1 MRWHGQ
7 HSHQR
12 GERMSFALINTAI
25 AMPLPPARRM
35 VLLQLSRMAN
45 QAGACWPSVQTLAR
59 QCCLSVRSVFNHLAA
74 LAKAGIIHRRNRI
87 GRSTVYTVTA
97 PVASSDPAASA
108 TPSARPAPASPGET
122 TGEVMGETQT
132 IVRQEPSVSAP
143 EPVREPLPKPTRTPV
158 PAAVSTAGLTV
169 GSVVQAMRSAG
180 LLGAYATPSLAT
192 LVATASGPHEFSE
205 AASEASKRGKGF
217 AWALARVAGKRQ
229 DSRQDGR
236 QDAAASAS
244 SPPPVVHADQARTT
258 VPSRPG
264 RDPVLIQIEREA
276 ALAVPPPA
284 GVREQLARLRAQIV
298 QSISKRKTG

>member
-1 MRWHGQ
+1 
-7 HSHQR
+7 
-12 GERMSFALINTAI
+12 MSFALINEAI

-74 LAKAGIIHRRNRI
+74 LAKAGLIQRRNRL

-158 PAAVSTAGLTV
+158 PAAVSTVGLTV
-169 GSVVQAMRSAG
+169 GSVVQAMRAAG

-205 AASEASKRGKGF
+205 AASQASKRGKGL

-244 SPPPVVHADQARTT
+244 SPPVVHADQARTT
-258 VPSRPG
+258 VPSRQG
-264 RDPVLIQIEREA
+264 RDPVLIQIERDA

-298 QSISKRKTG
+298 QSISRRKTG

>member
-1 MRWHGQ
+1 
-7 HSHQR
+7 
-12 GERMSFALINTAI
+12 MSFALINEAI

-74 LAKAGIIHRRNRI
+74 LAKAGLIQRRNRL

-108 TPSARPAPASPGET
+108 TQTGQPSVQPAPASPGET
-122 TGEVMGETQT
+122 TGEAMGETQT
-132 IVRQEPSVSAP
+132 IVRQGQAVSAP

-158 PAAVSTAGLTV
+158 PAAVSTVGLTV
-169 GSVVQAMRSAG
+169 GSVVQAMRAAG

-205 AASEASKRGKGF
+205 AASQASKRGKGL
-217 AWALARVAGKRQ
+217 AWALARVEGKRQ
-229 DSRQDGR
+229 DFRQDGR

-244 SPPPVVHADQARTT
+244 SPPVVHADQARTT

-264 RDPVLIQIEREA
+264 RDPVLVQIERDA

-298 QSISKRKTG
+298 QSISRRKTG

>member
-1 MRWHGQ
+1 
-7 HSHQR
+7 
-12 GERMSFALINTAI
+12 MSFALINEAI

-74 LAKAGIIHRRNRI
+74 LAKAGLIQRRNRL

-108 TPSARPAPASPGET
+108 TQTGQPSVQPAPASPGET
-122 TGEVMGETQT
+122 TGEAMGETQT

-158 PAAVSTAGLTV
+158 PAAVSTVGLTV
-169 GSVVQAMRSAG
+169 GSVVQAMRAAG

-205 AASEASKRGKGF
+205 AASQASKRGKGL
-217 AWALARVAGKRQ
+217 AWALARVAGK
-229 DSRQDGR
+229 RQDGR

-264 RDPVLIQIEREA
+264 RDPVLVQIERDA

-298 QSISKRKTG
+298 QSISRRKTG

>member
-1 MRWHGQ
+1 
-7 HSHQR
+7 
-12 GERMSFALINTAI
+12 MSFALINEAI

-74 LAKAGIIHRRNRI
+74 LAKAGLIQRRNRL

-108 TPSARPAPASPGET
+108 TQTGQPSARPAPASPGET
-122 TGEVMGETQT
+122 TGEAMGETQT
-132 IVRQEPSVSAP
+132 IVRKEPSVSAP
-143 EPVREPLPKPTRTPV
+143 ESARETEREPLPKPTRTPV

-169 GSVVQAMRSAG
+169 GSVVQAMRAAG

-205 AASEASKRGKGF
+205 AASEASKRGKGL
-217 AWALARVAGKRQ
+217 AWALARVAGK
-229 DSRQDGR
+229 RQDGR

-298 QSISKRKTG
+298 QSISRRKTG

>member
-1 MRWHGQ
+1 
-7 HSHQR
+7 
-12 GERMSFALINTAI
+12 MSFALINEAI

-74 LAKAGIIHRRNRI
+74 LAKAGLIQRRNRL

-97 PVASSDPAASA
+97 PVASSDPAAAA
-108 TPSARPAPASPGET
+108 TQTGQPSVQPAPASPGET
-122 TGEVMGETQT
+122 TGEAMGETQT
-132 IVRQEPSVSAP
+132 IVRQGQAVSAP

-169 GSVVQAMRSAG
+169 GSVVQAMRAAG

-205 AASEASKRGKGF
+205 AASQASKRGKGL
-217 AWALARVAGKRQ
+217 AWALARVEGKRQ
-229 DSRQDGR
+229 DSRQDGHQDGR

-264 RDPVLIQIEREA
+264 RDPVLVQIERDA

-298 QSISKRKTG
+298 QSISRRKTG

>member
-1 MRWHGQ
+1 
-7 HSHQR
+7 
-12 GERMSFALINTAI
+12 MSFALINEAI

-74 LAKAGIIHRRNRI
+74 LAKAGLIQRRNRL

-122 TGEVMGETQT
+122 TGEAMGETQT

-158 PAAVSTAGLTV
+158 PAAVSTVGLTV
-169 GSVVQAMRSAG
+169 GSVVQAMRAAG

-205 AASEASKRGKGF
+205 AASEASKRGKGL

-236 QDAAASAS
+236 QDAAPSAS

-264 RDPVLIQIEREA
+264 RDPVLIQIERDA

-298 QSISKRKTG
+298 QSISRRKTG

>member
-1 MRWHGQ
+1 
-7 HSHQR
+7 
-12 GERMSFALINTAI
+12 MSFALINEAI

-74 LAKAGIIHRRNRI
+74 LAKAGLIQRRNRL

-108 TPSARPAPASPGET
+108 TQTGQPSVQPAPASPGET
-122 TGEVMGETQT
+122 TGEAMGETQT

-169 GSVVQAMRSAG
+169 GSVVQAMRAAG

-205 AASEASKRGKGF
+205 AASQASKRGKGL
-217 AWALARVAGKRQ
+217 AWALARVAGK
-229 DSRQDGR
+229 RQDGR

-244 SPPPVVHADQARTT
+244 SPPVVHADQARTP

-264 RDPVLIQIEREA
+264 RDPVLIQIERDA

-298 QSISKRKTG
+298 QSISRRKTG

>member
-1 MRWHGQ
+1 
-7 HSHQR
+7 
-12 GERMSFALINTAI
+12 MSFALINTAI

-74 LAKAGIIHRRNRI
+74 LAKAGLIQRRNRL

-97 PVASSDPAASA
+97 PAPSSDPAASA
-108 TPSARPAPASPGET
+108 TQTGQPSVQPAPASPGET
-122 TGEVMGETQT
+122 TGEAMGETQT

-158 PAAVSTAGLTV
+158 PAAVSTVGLTV
-169 GSVVQAMRSAG
+169 GSVVQAMQAAG
-180 LLGAYATPSLAT
+180 LLGAYATPSLAS

-229 DSRQDGR
+229 DSRQD
-236 QDAAASAS
+236 AAASAS

-264 RDPVLIQIEREA
+264 RDPVLIQIERDA

-298 QSISKRKTG
+298 QSISRRKTG

>member
-1 MRWHGQ
+1 
-7 HSHQR
+7 
-12 GERMSFALINTAI
+12 MSFALINEAI

-74 LAKAGIIHRRNRI
+74 LAKAGLIQRRNRL

-108 TPSARPAPASPGET
+108 TQTGQPSVQPAPASPGET
-122 TGEVMGETQT
+122 TGEAMGETQT

-143 EPVREPLPKPTRTPV
+143 ESARETEREPLPKPTRTPV

-169 GSVVQAMRSAG
+169 GSVVQAMRAAG

-205 AASEASKRGKGF
+205 AASEASKRGKGL
-217 AWALARVAGKRQ
+217 AWALARVEGKRQDSRQ

-244 SPPPVVHADQARTT
+244 SPPVVHADQARKT

-264 RDPVLIQIEREA
+264 RDPVLIQIERDA

-298 QSISKRKTG
+298 QSISRRKTG

>member
-1 MRWHGQ
+1 
-7 HSHQR
+7 
-12 GERMSFALINTAI
+12 MSFALINTAI

-74 LAKAGIIHRRNRI
+74 LAKAGLIQRRNRL

-122 TGEVMGETQT
+122 TGEAMGETQT

-169 GSVVQAMRSAG
+169 GSVVQAMRAAG
-180 LLGAYATPSLAT
+180 LLGAYATTSLAS

-205 AASEASKRGKGF
+205 AASEASKRGKGL

-264 RDPVLIQIEREA
+264 RDPVLIQIERDA

-298 QSISKRKTG
+298 QSISRRKTG

>member
-1 MRWHGQ
+1 
-7 HSHQR
+7 
-12 GERMSFALINTAI
+12 MSFALINEAI

-74 LAKAGIIHRRNRI
+74 LAKAGIIQRRNRL

-122 TGEVMGETQT
+122 TGEAMGETQM

-158 PAAVSTAGLTV
+158 PAAVSTVGLTV
-169 GSVVQAMRSAG
+169 GSVVQAMRAAG

-205 AASEASKRGKGF
+205 AASQASKRGKGL

-264 RDPVLIQIEREA
+264 RDPVLVQIERDA

-298 QSISKRKTG
+298 QSISRRKTG

>member
-1 MRWHGQ
+1 
-7 HSHQR
+7 
-12 GERMSFALINTAI
+12 MSFALINEAI

-74 LAKAGIIHRRNRI
+74 LAKAGLIQRRNRL

-97 PVASSDPAASA
+97 PAPSSDPAASA
-108 TPSARPAPASPGET
+108 TQTGQPSVQPAPASPGET
-122 TGEVMGETQT
+122 TGEAMGETQT
-132 IVRQEPSVSAP
+132 IVRQGQAVSAP

-158 PAAVSTAGLTV
+158 PAAVSTVGLTV
-169 GSVVQAMRSAG
+169 GSVVQAMRAAG

-205 AASEASKRGKGF
+205 AACEASKRGKGL
-217 AWALARVAGKRQ
+217 AWALARVEGKRQ

-244 SPPPVVHADQARTT
+244 SPPVVHADQARTT

-264 RDPVLIQIEREA
+264 RDPVLVQIERDA

>member
-1 MRWHGQ
+1 
-7 HSHQR
+7 
-12 GERMSFALINTAI
+12 MSFALINEAI

-74 LAKAGIIHRRNRI
+74 LAKAGLIQRRNRL

-122 TGEVMGETQT
+122 TGEAMGETQT

-169 GSVVQAMRSAG
+169 GSVVQAMRAAG

-205 AASEASKRGKGF
+205 AASEASKRGKGL

-264 RDPVLIQIEREA
+264 RDPVLVQIERDA

-298 QSISKRKTG
+298 QSISRRKTG

>member
-1 MRWHGQ
+1 
-7 HSHQR
+7 
-12 GERMSFALINTAI
+12 MSFALINTAI

-74 LAKAGIIHRRNRI
+74 LAKAGLIQRRNRL

-122 TGEVMGETQT
+122 TGEAMGETQT

-158 PAAVSTAGLTV
+158 PAAIPTAGLTV
-169 GSVVQAMRSAG
+169 GSVVQAMRAAG

-205 AASEASKRGKGF
+205 AASEASKRGKGL

-264 RDPVLIQIEREA
+264 RDPVLVQIERDA

-298 QSISKRKTG
+298 QSISRRKTG

>member
-1 MRWHGQ
+1 
-7 HSHQR
+7 
-12 GERMSFALINTAI
+12 MSFALINTAI

-74 LAKAGIIHRRNRI
+74 LAKAGLIQRRNRL

-122 TGEVMGETQT
+122 TGEAMGETQT

-169 GSVVQAMRSAG
+169 GSVVQAMRAAG

-205 AASEASKRGKGF
+205 AASEASKRGKGL

-236 QDAAASAS
+236 QDAAPSAS
-244 SPPPVVHADQARTT
+244 SPQPVVHADQARTT
-258 VPSRPG
+258 VPSRPS
-264 RDPVLIQIEREA
+264 RDPVLIQIERDA

-298 QSISKRKTG
+298 QSISRRKTG

>member
-1 MRWHGQ
+1 
-7 HSHQR
+7 
-12 GERMSFALINTAI
+12 MSFALINEAI

-74 LAKAGIIHRRNRI
+74 LAKAGLIQRRNRL

-108 TPSARPAPASPGET
+108 TQTGQPSDQPAPVSPGET
-122 TGEVMGETQT
+122 TGEAMGETQT

-158 PAAVSTAGLTV
+158 PAAVSTVGLTV
-169 GSVVQAMRSAG
+169 GSVVQAMRAAG

-205 AASEASKRGKGF
+205 AASQASKRGKGL
-217 AWALARVAGKRQ
+217 AWALARVEGKRQ

-244 SPPPVVHADQARTT
+244 SPPVVHADQARTT
-258 VPSRPG
+258 VPSRQG
-264 RDPVLIQIEREA
+264 RDPVLIQIERDA

-298 QSISKRKTG
+298 QSISRRKTG

>member
-1 MRWHGQ
+1 
-7 HSHQR
+7 
-12 GERMSFALINTAI
+12 MSFALINEAI

-74 LAKAGIIHRRNRI
+74 LAKAGLIQRRNRL

-122 TGEVMGETQT
+122 TGEAMGETQT

-169 GSVVQAMRSAG
+169 GSVVQAMRAAG

-205 AASEASKRGKGF
+205 AACEASKRGKGL
-217 AWALARVAGKRQ
+217 AWALARVEGKRQ
-229 DSRQDGR
+229 DSRQDGRQDGR

-244 SPPPVVHADQARTT
+244 SPPVVHADQARTT

-264 RDPVLIQIEREA
+264 RDPVLVQIERDA

-298 QSISKRKTG
+298 QSISRRKTG

>member
-1 MRWHGQ
+1 
-7 HSHQR
+7 
-12 GERMSFALINTAI
+12 MSFALINEAI

-74 LAKAGIIHRRNRI
+74 LAKAGLIQRRNRL

-108 TPSARPAPASPGET
+108 TQTGQPSVQPAPASPGET
-122 TGEVMGETQT
+122 TGEAMGETQT
-132 IVRQEPSVSAP
+132 IVRQGQAVSAP

-158 PAAVSTAGLTV
+158 PAAVSTVGLTV
-169 GSVVQAMRSAG
+169 GSVVQAMRAAG

-205 AASEASKRGKGF
+205 AASQASKRGKGL

-264 RDPVLIQIEREA
+264 RDPVLIQIERDA

-298 QSISKRKTG
+298 QSISRRKTG

>member
-1 MRWHGQ
+1 
-7 HSHQR
+7 
-12 GERMSFALINTAI
+12 MSFALINEAI

-74 LAKAGIIHRRNRI
+74 LAKAGLIQRRNRL

-97 PVASSDPAASA
+97 PAPSSDPAAA
-108 TPSARPAPASPGET
+108 TTQTGQPSVQPAPASPGET
-122 TGEVMGETQT
+122 TGEAMGETQT
-132 IVRQEPSVSAP
+132 IVRQGQAVSAP

-158 PAAVSTAGLTV
+158 PAAVSTVGLTV
-169 GSVVQAMRSAG
+169 GSVVQAMRAAG

-205 AASEASKRGKGF
+205 AASEASKRGKGL
-217 AWALARVAGKRQ
+217 AWALARVEGKRQDSRQ

-264 RDPVLIQIEREA
+264 RDPVLVQIERDA

-298 QSISKRKTG
+298 QSISRRKTG

>member
-1 MRWHGQ
+1 
-7 HSHQR
+7 
-12 GERMSFALINTAI
+12 MSFALINEAI

-74 LAKAGIIHRRNRI
+74 LAKAGLIQRRNRL

-108 TPSARPAPASPGET
+108 TQTGQPSVQPAPASPGET
-122 TGEVMGETQT
+122 TGEAMGETQT
-132 IVRQEPSVSAP
+132 IVRQGQAVSAP

-158 PAAVSTAGLTV
+158 PAAVSTVGLTV
-169 GSVVQAMRSAG
+169 GSVVQAMRAAG

-205 AASEASKRGKGF
+205 AASQASKRGKGL
-217 AWALARVAGKRQ
+217 AWALARVEGKRQ

-264 RDPVLIQIEREA
+264 RDPVLIQIERDA

-298 QSISKRKTG
+298 QSISRRKTG

>member
-1 MRWHGQ
+1 
-7 HSHQR
+7 
-12 GERMSFALINTAI
+12 MSFALINEAI

-74 LAKAGIIHRRNRI
+74 LAKAGLIQRRNRL

-108 TPSARPAPASPGET
+108 TQTGQPSARPAPASPGET
-122 TGEVMGETQT
+122 TGEAMGETQT

-158 PAAVSTAGLTV
+158 PAAVSTVGLTV
-169 GSVVQAMRSAG
+169 GSVVQAMQAAG

-205 AASEASKRGKGF
+205 AASQASKRGKGL
-217 AWALARVAGKRQ
+217 AWALARVAGK
-229 DSRQDGR
+229 RQDGR

-264 RDPVLIQIEREA
+264 RDPVLVQIERDA

-298 QSISKRKTG
+298 QSISRRKTG

>member
-1 MRWHGQ
+1 
-7 HSHQR
+7 
-12 GERMSFALINTAI
+12 MSFALINTAI

-74 LAKAGIIHRRNRI
+74 LAKAGLIQRRNRL

-97 PVASSDPAASA
+97 PAPSSDPAAA
-108 TPSARPAPASPGET
+108 TTQTGQPSVQPAPASPGET
-122 TGEVMGETQT
+122 TGEAMGETQT
-132 IVRQEPSVSAP
+132 IVRKEPSVSAP
-143 EPVREPLPKPTRTPV
+143 ESARETEREPLPKPTRTPV

-169 GSVVQAMRSAG
+169 GSVVQAMRAAG

-205 AASEASKRGKGF
+205 AASEASKRGKGL

-244 SPPPVVHADQARTT
+244 SPPVVHADQARTT

-264 RDPVLIQIEREA
+264 RDPVLIQIERDA

-298 QSISKRKTG
+298 QSISRRKTG

>member
-1 MRWHGQ
+1 
-7 HSHQR
+7 
-12 GERMSFALINTAI
+12 MSFALINEAI
-25 AMPLPPARRM
+25 AMPLPPSRRM

-45 QAGACWPSVQTLAR
+45 RAGACWPSVQTLAR

-74 LAKAGIIHRRNRI
+74 LAKAGLIQRRNRL

-97 PVASSDPAASA
+97 PAPSSDPAASA
-108 TPSARPAPASPGET
+108 TQTGQPSVQPAPASPGET
-122 TGEVMGETQT
+122 TGEAMSETQT

-169 GSVVQAMRSAG
+169 GSVVQAMRAAG

-205 AASEASKRGKGF
+205 AASQASKRGKGL
-217 AWALARVAGKRQ
+217 AWALARVEGKRQ
-229 DSRQDGR
+229 GSRQEGA
-236 QDAAASAS
+236 QEAAARAS
-244 SPPPVVHADQARTT
+244 SPPVVHADQARTT
-258 VPSRPG
+258 VPSRPR
-264 RDPVLIQIEREA
+264 RDPVLVQIERDA

-298 QSISKRKTG
+298 QSISRRKTG

>member
-1 MRWHGQ
+1 
-7 HSHQR
+7 
-12 GERMSFALINTAI
+12 MSFALINTAI

-122 TGEVMGETQT
+122 TGEAMGETQT

-158 PAAVSTAGLTV
+158 PAAVSTVGLTV
-169 GSVVQAMRSAG
+169 GSVVQAMRAAG

-258 VPSRPG
+258 VPSRPS
-264 RDPVLIQIEREA
+264 RDPVLIQIERDA

-298 QSISKRKTG
+298 QSISRRKTG

>member
-1 MRWHGQ
+1 
-7 HSHQR
+7 
-12 GERMSFALINTAI
+12 MSFALINTAI

-158 PAAVSTAGLTV
+158 PAAVSTVGLTV
-169 GSVVQAMRSAG
+169 GSVVQAMRAAG

-264 RDPVLIQIEREA
+264 RDPVLVQIERDA

-298 QSISKRKTG
+298 QSISRRKTG

>member
-1 MRWHGQ
+1 
-7 HSHQR
+7 
-12 GERMSFALINTAI
+12 MSFALINEAI

-45 QAGACWPSVQTLAR
+45 RAGACWPSVQTLAR

-74 LAKAGIIHRRNRI
+74 LAKAGLIQRRNRL

-108 TPSARPAPASPGET
+108 TQTGQPSARPAPASPGET
-122 TGEVMGETQT
+122 TGEAMGETQT

-158 PAAVSTAGLTV
+158 PAAVSTVGLTV
-169 GSVVQAMRSAG
+169 GSVVQAMRAAG

-205 AASEASKRGKGF
+205 AASQASKRGKGL
-217 AWALARVAGKRQ
+217 AWALARVAGK
-229 DSRQDGR
+229 RQDGR

-264 RDPVLIQIEREA
+264 RDPVLVQIERDA

-298 QSISKRKTG
+298 QSISRRKTG

>member
-1 MRWHGQ
+1 
-7 HSHQR
+7 
-12 GERMSFALINTAI
+12 MSFALINEAI

-74 LAKAGIIHRRNRI
+74 LAKAGIIQRRNRL

-158 PAAVSTAGLTV
+158 PAAVSTVGLTV
-169 GSVVQAMRSAG
+169 GSVVQAMQAAG
-180 LLGAYATPSLAT
+180 LLGAYATPSLAS

-205 AASEASKRGKGF
+205 AASQASKRGKGL

-264 RDPVLIQIEREA
+264 RDPVLVQIERDA

-298 QSISKRKTG
+298 QSISRRKTG

>member
-1 MRWHGQ
+1 
-7 HSHQR
+7 
-12 GERMSFALINTAI
+12 MSFALINTAI

-74 LAKAGIIHRRNRI
+74 LAKAGLIQRRNRL

-122 TGEVMGETQT
+122 TGEAMGETQT

-169 GSVVQAMRSAG
+169 GSVVQAMRAAG

-229 DSRQDGR
+229 DSRQDGH

-264 RDPVLIQIEREA
+264 RDPVLIQIERDA

-298 QSISKRKTG
+298 QSISRRKTG

>member
-1 MRWHGQ
+1 
-7 HSHQR
+7 
-12 GERMSFALINTAI
+12 MSFALINEAI

-74 LAKAGIIHRRNRI
+74 LAKAGLIQRRNRL

-97 PVASSDPAASA
+97 PAPSSDPAASA
-108 TPSARPAPASPGET
+108 TQTGQPSVQPAPASPGET
-122 TGEVMGETQT
+122 TGEAMGETQT
-132 IVRQEPSVSAP
+132 IVRQGQAVSAP

-169 GSVVQAMRSAG
+169 GSVVQAMRAAG

-205 AASEASKRGKGF
+205 AASQASKRGKGL
-217 AWALARVAGKRQ
+217 AWALARVEGKRQ
-229 DSRQDGR
+229 DSRQDGHQDGR

-258 VPSRPG
+258 VPSRPS
-264 RDPVLIQIEREA
+264 RDPVLIQIERDA

-298 QSISKRKTG
+298 QSISRRKTG

>member
-1 MRWHGQ
+1 
-7 HSHQR
+7 
-12 GERMSFALINTAI
+12 MSFALINEAI

-74 LAKAGIIHRRNRI
+74 LAKAGLIQRRNRL

-97 PVASSDPAASA
+97 PAPSSDPAASA
-108 TPSARPAPASPGET
+108 TQTGQPSVQPAPASPGET
-122 TGEVMGETQT
+122 TGEAMGETQT
-132 IVRQEPSVSAP
+132 IVRQGQAVSAP

-158 PAAVSTAGLTV
+158 PAAVSTVGLTV
-169 GSVVQAMRSAG
+169 GSVVQAMRAAG

-205 AASEASKRGKGF
+205 AASEASKRGKGL
-217 AWALARVAGKRQ
+217 AWALARVEGKRQDSRQ

-264 RDPVLIQIEREA
+264 RDPVLIQIERDA

-298 QSISKRKTG
+298 QSISRRKTG

>member
-1 MRWHGQ
+1 
-7 HSHQR
+7 
-12 GERMSFALINTAI
+12 MSFALINEAI

-74 LAKAGIIHRRNRI
+74 LAKAGLIQRRNRL

-108 TPSARPAPASPGET
+108 TQTGQPSARPAPASPGET
-122 TGEVMGETQT
+122 TGEAMGETQT
-132 IVRQEPSVSAP
+132 IVRKEPSVSAP
-143 EPVREPLPKPTRTPV
+143 ESARETEREPLPKPTRTPV

-169 GSVVQAMRSAG
+169 GSVVQAMRAAG

-205 AASEASKRGKGF
+205 AASEASKRGKGL
-217 AWALARVAGKRQ
+217 AWALARVAGK
-229 DSRQDGR
+229 RQDGR

-264 RDPVLIQIEREA
+264 RDPVLVQIERDA

-298 QSISKRKTG
+298 QSISRRKTG

>member
-1 MRWHGQ
+1 
-7 HSHQR
+7 
-12 GERMSFALINTAI
+12 MSFALINEAI

-74 LAKAGIIHRRNRI
+74 LAKAGIIQRRNRL

-122 TGEVMGETQT
+122 TGEAMGETQM

-143 EPVREPLPKPTRTPV
+143 EPVREPLPKPTHTPV

-169 GSVVQAMRSAG
+169 GSVVQAMRAAG

-192 LVATASGPHEFSE
+192 LVATASSPHEFSE
-205 AASEASKRGKGF
+205 AACEASKRGKGL

-264 RDPVLIQIEREA
+264 RDPVLIQIERDA

>member
-1 MRWHGQ
+1 
-7 HSHQR
+7 
-12 GERMSFALINTAI
+12 
-25 AMPLPPARRM
+25 
-35 VLLQLSRMAN
+35 
-45 QAGACWPSVQTLAR
+45 
-59 QCCLSVRSVFNHLAA
+59 
-74 LAKAGIIHRRNRI
+74 
-87 GRSTVYTVTA
+87 
-97 PVASSDPAASA
+97 
-108 TPSARPAPASPGET
+108 
-122 TGEVMGETQT
+122 MGETQT

-169 GSVVQAMRSAG
+169 GSVVQAMRAAG

-205 AASEASKRGKGF
+205 AASEASKRGKGL

-236 QDAAASAS
+236 QDAAPSAS
-244 SPPPVVHADQARTT
+244 SPQPVVHADQARTT
-258 VPSRPG
+258 VPSRPS
-264 RDPVLIQIEREA
+264 RDPVLIQIERDA

-298 QSISKRKTG
+298 QSISRRKTG

>member
-1 MRWHGQ
+1 
-7 HSHQR
+7 
-12 GERMSFALINTAI
+12 MSFALINTAI

-74 LAKAGIIHRRNRI
+74 LAKAGLIQRRNRL

-108 TPSARPAPASPGET
+108 TQTGQPSARPAPASPGET
-122 TGEVMGETQT
+122 TGEAMGETQM

-158 PAAVSTAGLTV
+158 PAAVSTVGLTV
-169 GSVVQAMRSAG
+169 GSVVQAMRAAG

-205 AASEASKRGKGF
+205 AASEASKRGKGL
-217 AWALARVAGKRQ
+217 AWALARVAGK
-229 DSRQDGR
+229 RQDGR

-264 RDPVLIQIEREA
+264 RDPVLVQIERDA

-298 QSISKRKTG
+298 QSISRRKTG

>member
-1 MRWHGQ
+1 
-7 HSHQR
+7 
-12 GERMSFALINTAI
+12 MSFALINEAI

-74 LAKAGIIHRRNRI
+74 LAKAGLIQRRNRL

-122 TGEVMGETQT
+122 TGEAMGETQT
-132 IVRQEPSVSAP
+132 IVRQGQAVSAP

-158 PAAVSTAGLTV
+158 PAAVSTVGLTV
-169 GSVVQAMRSAG
+169 GSVVQAMRAAG

-205 AASEASKRGKGF
+205 AASQASKRGKGL

-264 RDPVLIQIEREA
+264 RDPVLVQIERDA

-298 QSISKRKTG
+298 QSISRRKTG

>member
-1 MRWHGQ
+1 
-7 HSHQR
+7 
-12 GERMSFALINTAI
+12 MSFALINTAI

-74 LAKAGIIHRRNRI
+74 LAKAGLIQRRNRL

-122 TGEVMGETQT
+122 TGEAMGETQT

-158 PAAVSTAGLTV
+158 PAAVSTVGLTV
-169 GSVVQAMRSAG
+169 GSVVQAMRAAG

-205 AASEASKRGKGF
+205 AASEASKRGKGL

-264 RDPVLIQIEREA
+264 RDPVLIQIERDA

-298 QSISKRKTG
+298 QSISRRKTG

>member
-1 MRWHGQ
+1 
-7 HSHQR
+7 
-12 GERMSFALINTAI
+12 MSFALINEAI

-74 LAKAGIIHRRNRI
+74 LAKAGIIQRRNRL

-122 TGEVMGETQT
+122 TGEAMGETQM

-143 EPVREPLPKPTRTPV
+143 EPVREPLPKPTHTPV

-169 GSVVQAMRSAG
+169 GSVVQAMRAAG

-205 AASEASKRGKGF
+205 AACEASKRGKGL

-264 RDPVLIQIEREA
+264 RDPVLIQIERDA

>member
-1 MRWHGQ
+1 
-7 HSHQR
+7 
-12 GERMSFALINTAI
+12 MSFALINEAI

-74 LAKAGIIHRRNRI
+74 LAKAGLIQRRNRL

-108 TPSARPAPASPGET
+108 TQTGQPSVQPAPASPGET
-122 TGEVMGETQT
+122 TGEAMGETQT
-132 IVRQEPSVSAP
+132 IVRQGQAVSAP

-158 PAAVSTAGLTV
+158 PAAVSTVGLTV
-169 GSVVQAMRSAG
+169 GSVVQAMRAAG

-205 AASEASKRGKGF
+205 AASQASKRGKGL
-217 AWALARVAGKRQ
+217 AWALARVEGKRQ

-264 RDPVLIQIEREA
+264 RDPVLVQIERDA

-298 QSISKRKTG
+298 QSISRRKTG